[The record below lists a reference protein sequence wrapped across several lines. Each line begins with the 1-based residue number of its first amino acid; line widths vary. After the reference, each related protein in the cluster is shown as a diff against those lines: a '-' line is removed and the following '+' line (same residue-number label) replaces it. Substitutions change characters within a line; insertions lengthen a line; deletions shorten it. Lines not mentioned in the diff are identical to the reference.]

1 MTQPEGRRF
10 GAITRFGWYPL
21 LLGLAWL
28 LQAYTV
34 GRVEPAAAA
43 RSFVVI
49 VVVSLVVT
57 VIAIRFLGRDRGSL
71 VAAIVLIGLV
81 AAKTPVL
88 AIPFIAGVVLLVVE
102 RRWSDEGR
110 LHLPWPRIHEALT
123 LFVGVLF
130 LVQLV
135 QFATRADPAPL
146 VSADAWAGQPLND
159 AARPNI
165 YLILADAHGREDILR
180 DDYDYDDRPLLD
192 ELEAQGFDI
201 SSGSRSNY
209 GLTRFSI
216 GSMLTG
222 SYLDRLN
229 DATSTTTQ
237 DDAARRTI
245 HDNPAFPLL
254 RRAGYGVTVISSG
267 YEHLGLRSADRFIDT
282 GQPNEFEE
290 VVAQNIAATGLWTAL
305 QPDGKFEAVRA
316 RTRDELA
323 ALLEIA
329 ADPDPRPRFVL
340 THLPSPHW
348 PYVFTETCD
357 PAHPIEGPVEGIGR
371 GGGDPETVGRG
382 GRADEVRRLHARQ
395 DNRGYRR
402 PRSRRGRHRVLR
414 SWAGR
419 APGLVE
425 SRCRG
430 HRGAELEP
438 VRRAHSRARGPVP
451 GRRDARERAA
461 DRCST
466 RTSAPSCR
474 RTRTRSGSGHARRTT
489 RSCPRIRVTAE
500 GEARA
505 TRRRPR
511 RAFVIAAI
519 AYLALAIGVG
529 GPLLWPVVAPDR
541 MLVIGHS
548 GDVANWPRNSMHS
561 VIPRCGR
568 APTASSSTSI
578 ARRRGPGGCSMTGT
592 SPRPRPVK
600 GRSRSMTDAELGAI
614 GSTAA
619 WVSGWP
625 RAPRPRAWLA

>member
-57 VIAIRFLGRDRGSL
+57 VIAIWLLGRDRGSL

-165 YLILADAHGREDILR
+165 YLILADAHGRQDILR

-290 VVAQNIAATGLWTAL
+290 VVEQNIAATGLWTAL
-305 QPDGKFEAVRA
+305 QPDGKFDAVRA

-371 GGGDPETVGRG
+371 GGGDPETV
-382 GRADEVRRLHARQ
+382 
-395 DNRGYRR
+395 
-402 PRSRRGRHRVLR
+402 
-414 SWAGR
+414 
-419 APGLVE
+419 
-425 SRCRG
+425 
-430 HRGAELEP
+430 
-438 VRRAHSRARGPVP
+438 
-451 GRRDARERAA
+451 AA
-461 DRCST
+461 VTAQTKCVDSML
-466 RTSAPSCR
+466 A
-474 RTRTRSGSGHARRTT
+474 RTT
-489 RSCPRIRVTAE
+489 ADIVARDPDAVVIAFSDHGPDEHLDWWNPDAAGIAERSSNLFAARTPGHEGLFPDDVTLVNVLPMLFNAYLGTQLPTHENAFWFGPR
-500 GEARA
+500 
-505 TRRRPR
+505 PQDH
-511 RAFVIAAI
+511 AFVSE
-519 AYLALAIGVG
+519 
-529 GPLLWPVVAPDR
+529 D
-541 MLVIGHS
+541 
-548 GDVANWPRNSMHS
+548 
-561 VIPRCGR
+561 
-568 APTASSSTSI
+568 
-578 ARRRGPGGCSMTGT
+578 PG
-592 SPRPRPVK
+592 
-600 GRSRSMTDAELGAI
+600 
-614 GSTAA
+614 
-619 WVSGWP
+619 
-625 RAPRPRAWLA
+625 